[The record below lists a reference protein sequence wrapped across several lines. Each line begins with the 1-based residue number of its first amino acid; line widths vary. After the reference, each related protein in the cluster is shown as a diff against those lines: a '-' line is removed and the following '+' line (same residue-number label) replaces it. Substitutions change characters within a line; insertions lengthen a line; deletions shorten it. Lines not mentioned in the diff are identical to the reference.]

1 MGPPPF
7 NFSKSVQENQAIQA
21 AYRAKQF
28 FESDA
33 TVQCNLIASGARA
46 VILLVRD
53 KQTKLLNRKYVMK
66 KALVDDPGLFEWEV
80 EALQEL
86 QNAPHV
92 AKLASINGKPL
103 LNPLAEAGL
112 QGDHYFMQYYP
123 RGSLAQFLD
132 RTQHLERLPNRLLI
146 AIFLCAAKACAAMAY
161 PPGPERDRFGYLPFE
176 KAYNDRDPSNLV
188 HWALR
193 GDHWLF
199 GETDYRPEH
208 ALTPIMS
215 LIGFG
220 SSQVLESQNDEVDQN
235 AVREYDV
242 KQGLVRCHGRGLP
255 NGRRNTATRSNVLGV
270 GMMMATI
277 LNEDYEQPPELTRE
291 SLLYDVHKHYDKDL
305 YRLVKECIAV
315 SPPNRPTI
323 QELIDKLYDWI
334 WSKVAEAF
342 GLYPHRDLPSS
353 TPGRALVAQRMPTTI
368 CLRRYVGGVASHPI
382 RAERLELMSPARRA
396 ERGASDGV
404 LSSGSCSAIALA
416 TLARTPIPRITKM
429 EYLDR
434 RGISRY
440 GITAQAKSDAIAIRE
455 KA

>member
-7 NFSKSVQENQAIQA
+7 NFSKSVQENQAIRA

-28 FESDA
+28 FESDP
-33 TVQCNLIASGARA
+33 TVQCDMIASGARA

-53 KQTKLLNRKYVMK
+53 KQTKLLSRRYVMK
-66 KALVDDPGLFEWEV
+66 KALVDDPGLFQWEV

-92 AKLASINGKPL
+92 AKLISINDKPL

-161 PPGPERDRFGYLPFE
+161 PPGPERDRFGYLPLE

-188 HWALR
+188 HWAIR

-208 ALTPIMS
+208 AITPIMS

-235 AVREYDV
+235 AVREYDA
-242 KQGLVRCHGRGLP
+242 KQGLVRWGLP
-255 NGRRNTATRSNVLGV
+255 NGRRNAATRNNVLGV

-315 SPPNRPTI
+315 NPTNRPTI

-334 WSKVAEAF
+334 WSKGENYYS
-342 GLYPHRDLPSS
+342 GK
-353 TPGRALVAQRMPTTI
+353 PGGDIETDTEIRRLVND
-368 CLRRYVGGVASHPI
+368 C
-382 RAERLELMSPARRA
+382 
-396 ERGASDGV
+396 
-404 LSSGSCSAIALA
+404 
-416 TLARTPIPRITKM
+416 ITNA
-429 EYLDR
+429 D
-434 RGISRY
+434 I
-440 GITAQAKSDAIAIRE
+440 
-455 KA
+455 